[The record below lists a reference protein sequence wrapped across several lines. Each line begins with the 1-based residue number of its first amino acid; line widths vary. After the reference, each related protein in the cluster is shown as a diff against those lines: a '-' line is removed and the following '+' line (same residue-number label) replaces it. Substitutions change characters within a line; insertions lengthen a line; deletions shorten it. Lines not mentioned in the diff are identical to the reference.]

1 MVFEAEKI
9 QQKTSCEHQ
18 AECMKMVQLIVDNQA
33 TDEQMTQFK
42 ENMAHC
48 LPCEKGY
55 ELEKCIKETMQL
67 RLEKKCVPMSL
78 IDCIKQKISKM

>member
-33 TDEQMTQFK
+33 TDEQINAQFEK
-42 ENMAHC
+42 NMSHC

-55 ELEKCIKETMQL
+55 ELEKCIKGNNAIEIG
-67 RLEKKCVPMSL
+67 KKMRSDEPY
-78 IDCIKQKISKM
+78 